1 MNQLFAPQIEFLDF
15 KYPGKF
21 NELKDVEFK
30 ESDLESVMGYNVKDN
45 VVFYNKDIFERKD
58 SDILSI
64 VAFIGRIL
72 AVAEY
77 SRCPASFD
85 QKPYNMVVQLK
96 VIHEINTMG
105 EFELPDDTYIPVHV
119 DHNLPVLE
127 LYKIFAAELKAEQD
141 EIDQSHLT
149 MDTQNDE

>member
-30 ESDLESVMGYNVKDN
+30 ESDLESVMGYNVEDN
-45 VVFYNKDIFERKD
+45 VMLYNKDTLQYKD
-58 SDILSI
+58 KELLAI
-64 VAFIGRIL
+64 VAYVGRIL

-85 QKPYNMVVQLK
+85 QKAYNMAVQLK
-96 VIHEINTMG
+96 VILELNTMG
-105 EFELPDDTYIPVHV
+105 EFEWPEDTYIPVHV